1 MTFGIAFI
9 LGFLGLRGIEMVLE
23 KVMPQAVAE
32 VKKTTR
38 TPAKKSI
45 TRKKPTIKK

>member
-1 MTFGIAFI
+1 
-9 LGFLGLRGIEMVLE
+9 MVLE

-38 TPAKKSI
+38 TPAKKPAA
-45 TRKKPTIKK
+45 RKKPTPKK